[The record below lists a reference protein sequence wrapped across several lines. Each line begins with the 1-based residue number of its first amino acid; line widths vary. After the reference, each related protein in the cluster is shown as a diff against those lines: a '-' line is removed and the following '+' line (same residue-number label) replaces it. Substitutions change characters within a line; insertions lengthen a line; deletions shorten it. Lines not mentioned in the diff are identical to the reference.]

1 MTQNSQLD
9 VSIKITV
16 YPSIPAPPYNSNRLF
31 VFYDFVILLFTS
43 FKCCSKDVAWYKNR
57 MNLFTYVNASINRW
71 VHKIF
76 HALNFFDRIILKSF
90 QLKKKYLFFYLNNQV
105 ELNFTLSMFC
115 FPYTNQYIKFFFI
128 KRKKLKTYVWVIN
141 GIRNSFRRKFSSL
154 SKSN

>member
-31 VFYDFVILLFTS
+31 VFFDFAILLFTS
-43 FKCCSKDVAWYKNR
+43 FKGYSNIDAWYKNC

-76 HALNFFDRIILKSF
+76 HALNFFDGMILKCFQFKKKIVIIL
-90 QLKKKYLFFYLNNQV
+90 
-105 ELNFTLSMFC
+105 
-115 FPYTNQYIKFFFI
+115 
-128 KRKKLKTYVWVIN
+128 
-141 GIRNSFRRKFSSL
+141 
-154 SKSN
+154 SK